1 MLISFKKACTNSTQ
15 SKSMQLTLT
24 PKVILMV
31 IAYTAPQIAIAANE
45 FSRVKKTF
53 DAVDADKLGV

>member
-1 MLISFKKACTNSTQ
+1 
-15 SKSMQLTLT
+15 MQLTLT